1 MRKHTLVRGTARLAY
16 LSQPKGE
23 NIGKL
28 TRPWTSAHSP
38 HSGSQHSLITLAKE
52 NLRRAGQ
59 PSHQELGMHMNITGR
74 EGLKYMDAVTAPYSR

>member
-1 MRKHTLVRGTARLAY
+1 MQSHEEAHLSKGTARLAY

-28 TRPWTSAHSP
+28 TRLWTRSIQLHHIGEGES
-38 HSGSQHSLITLAKE
+38 E
-52 NLRRAGQ
+52 AGRPAV
-59 PSHQELGMHMNITGR
+59 PSTVGMRMNITGR